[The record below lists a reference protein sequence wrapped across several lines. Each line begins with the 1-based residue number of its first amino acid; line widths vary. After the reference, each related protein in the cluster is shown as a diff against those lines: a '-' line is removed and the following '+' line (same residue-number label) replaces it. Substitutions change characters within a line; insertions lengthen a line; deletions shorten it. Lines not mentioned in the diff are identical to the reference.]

1 MIHVGAGAKTYVK
14 GRKAD
19 EGFLGLRGDAGLF
32 GMVDVGRETT
42 VVAGV
47 KDNLEIDSAPSGI
60 NVTREWEVERR

>member
-1 MIHVGAGAKTYVK
+1 MHTK

-42 VVAGV
+42 VVAGA
-47 KDNLEIDSAPSGI
+47 KDDTEGDSSPSGLESGI
-60 NVTREWEVERR
+60 NITREWEVQSR